1 MVKKRDCVCF
11 SCDVY
16 SRMIWILSEFCFLHA
31 KTLTAR
37 SRGQNNLK
45 GHPIIF
51 FFLLSS
57 YVAQSTERRQPS
69 IVDIFAKC
77 FSY

>member
-16 SRMIWILSEFCFLHA
+16 SRMIWILSEFCFLQA

-45 GHPIIF
+45 GHPTIF
-51 FFLLSS
+51 FFLSS
-57 YVAQSTERRQPS
+57 YVAQSTERRQPC